1 MLKYSEYISQK
12 LAKKL
17 LANGFHLFNYKGGTY
32 DGKPY
37 FDVPSQGEPGWAD
50 GDRYRIPTYGE
61 VFEWF
66 SQERGIVITLEP
78 FFTMALGG
86 HTAYTWKISYPDEK
100 MPALKNISEMDM
112 WKSGSFGGSFCP
124 TADAAIEFAMTL
136 GDRRLKFVE
145 VDINTL

>member
-1 MLKYSEYISQK
+1 MLKYTEHLPANLSKELTEYGCTK
-12 LAKKL
+12 FL
-17 LANGFHLFNYKGGTY
+17 
-32 DGKPY
+32 
-37 FDVPSQGEPGWAD
+37 
-50 GDRYRIPTYGE
+50 PTYCE

-66 SQERGIVITLEP
+66 STEKGITITLEP

-100 MPALKNISEMDM
+100 LPVLKSVSEMDM

-136 GDRRLKFVE
+136 GDRRPKFVE